1 MKTVISQGGR
11 FLGQTVKPTE
21 DSLSFEMFGIRF
33 KNPVWT
39 ASGCFS
45 YGLEVANNLYD
56 ISQLGAVVVKGL
68 SYKPRT
74 GNPPQRIV
82 ETPCGMLNSI
92 GLQNPGVE
100 YFTKEILPQ
109 LKKYDTVIVANIFGE
124 DEEEYIKVAQ
134 HLDKED
140 GVAILELN
148 VSCPNVKKGGIAFG
162 SDPEVLYSLVKRLK
176 ETTGKPILVKLS
188 PNITNIL
195 DTAQACVEGKADGL
209 VLINTLLGMAIDV
222 EREEPIIG
230 MKTGGL
236 SGPAILPV
244 AVRMVYQVYE
254 KYGTSVPIVGVGG
267 ISDYRDALQHI
278 LAGAVA
284 VQIGTANFYDPYSPL
299 KVIKG
304 IKEHIERKG
313 YSHYIKMVG
322 KAHKI
327 KVS

>member
-1 MKTVISQGGR
+1 MEKI
-11 FLGQTVKPTE
+11 VKPLE
-21 DSLSFEMFGIRF
+21 DSLSYELFGIKF

-45 YGLEVANNLYD
+45 YGLEVAENLYD
-56 ISQLGAVVVKGL
+56 ISKLGAVVVKGL

-82 ETPCGMLNSI
+82 ETPAGMLNSI

-100 YFTKEILPQ
+100 YFSKNILPK
-109 LKKYDTVIVANIFGE
+109 LRKYDTIIIANVFGE
-124 DEEEYIKVAQ
+124 DEEEYLKVGEF
-134 HLDKED
+134 LDKTD
-140 GVAILELN
+140 GVHALELN

-162 SDPEVLYSLVKRLK
+162 SDPETLYNLVYKLK
-176 ETTGKPILVKLS
+176 QITNKPLLVKLS
-188 PNITNIL
+188 PNITDITQ
-195 DTAQACVEGKADGL
+195 TAQACVEAKTDGL

-222 EREEPIIG
+222 NKEQPILAT
-230 MKTGGL
+230 KTGGL

-244 AVRMVYQVYE
+244 AVRMIYQVFE
-254 KYGTSVPIVGVGG
+254 KYGSTIPIIGVGG
-267 ISDYRDALQHI
+267 ITTAEDALQHF

-299 KVIKG
+299 KVIEGLKNHLN
-304 IKEHIERKG
+304 KKRYKHILE
-313 YSHYIKMVG
+313 IVG

-327 KVS
+327 KIS

>member
-1 MKTVISQGGR
+1 
-11 FLGQTVKPTE
+11 
-21 DSLSFEMFGIRF
+21 MFGIRF

-45 YGLEVANNLYD
+45 YGLEVAENLYD

-68 SYKPRT
+68 SFKPRQ
-74 GNPPQRIV
+74 GNPPQRIA

-100 YFTKEILPQ
+100 YFVREILPK
-109 LKKYDTVIVANIFGE
+109 LREYDTVIIANVFGE
-124 DEEEYIKVAQ
+124 DREEYVKVTE
-134 HLDKED
+134 HLDRAD
-140 GVAILELN
+140 GVSALELN

-162 SDPEVLYSLVKRLK
+162 SDPETLYSLVKSVK
-176 ETTGKPILVKLS
+176 QATGKPVLVKLS
-188 PNITNIL
+188 PNVTNIL
-195 DTAQACVEGKADGL
+195 DTATASVEGGADGL

-222 EREEPIIG
+222 EKEQPIIG

-254 KYGTSVPIVGVGG
+254 KYGADVPIIGVGG
-267 ISDYRDALQHI
+267 ISDHRDGLQHI

-284 VQIGTANFYDPYSPL
+284 LQIGTANFYDPYAPL

-304 IKEHIERKG
+304 LEDHLKRKG
-313 YSHYIKMVG
+313 YSHFLELVG
-322 KAHKI
+322 KAHKLKI
-327 KVS
+327 N